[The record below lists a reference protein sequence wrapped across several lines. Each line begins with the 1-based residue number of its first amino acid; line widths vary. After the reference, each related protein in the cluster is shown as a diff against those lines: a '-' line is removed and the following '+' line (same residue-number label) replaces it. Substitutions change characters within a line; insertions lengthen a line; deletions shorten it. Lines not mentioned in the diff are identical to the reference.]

1 MLRRR
6 APRATEDR
14 AARTAR
20 LAPRLHE
27 AGWVL
32 PSGLGRL
39 TGADRSMPPPEE
51 RASSTRVGTVDS
63 TAVTAV
69 DPRGLVGMDGWSLDW
84 WIGAED
90 RWHLPALEVA
100 VRQSLVG
107 SAPVVET
114 LVRVPGGDAV
124 QRVYGIRGEKHAG
137 GDEYVVVEVENRSK
151 APFAVVWAVRPFDL
165 DGVGRIGSI
174 TVEPIEGGSG
184 RDVAHL
190 VRLDGCPALV
200 LPRRPARAAASN
212 LAGGDMAAVVLAGDA
227 PEELPAA
234 VDCDDDLAQAAF
246 VVPVPHT
253 AALRVVIPIGTV
265 RDDPAVPWPPVI
277 PTADHVASG
286 WAVQSRR
293 GVAVDLPDPRLVDA
307 FTASRR
313 FLLLAHRSPQ
323 VADGSTPVLLRAMG
337 RLGLHDEVGRLLLEW
352 VAPAAAGRPT
362 DRQLLAVA
370 ADHWRLSRDVDTI
383 EEALPDLAACLERV
397 GRDERRGRLGD
408 ATARRSARTGVDGFR
423 EVLAGIGQPEAAGRV
438 DELVR
443 RLGPVDGPVDGPAG
457 ERSDATGGPVDPR
470 TELEAA
476 ADLLAAGDA
485 AGLALLAGVLDAA
498 SSTWTWPAPIGSGPG
513 TGHDPAVGA
522 MLVDVVRTLLVSE
535 NAEGLTLLPVFPPHW
550 YGGGVQVDDAPTSW
564 GLVSYAVRWHGDR
577 PALLWDVRPHEG
589 LGPVRLTCPG
599 LDPAWSS
606 TETRGDALL
615 TKVPAPQGG

>member
-1 MLRRR
+1 
-6 APRATEDR
+6 
-14 AARTAR
+14 
-20 LAPRLHE
+20 LAPLLHE

-32 PSGLGRL
+32 PSGLGSMPE
-39 TGADRSMPPPEE
+39 ADRPAASPDD
-51 RASSTRVGTVDS
+51 RAPSTRVGTVDS
-63 TAVTAV
+63 AAVTAV
-69 DPRGLVGMDGWSLDW
+69 DARGLVGLDGWSLDW

-100 VRQSLVG
+100 VRQHLVG

-124 QRVYGIRGEKHAG
+124 QRVYGIRGEKHPG

-174 TVEPIEGGSG
+174 TVEPTDGGAG
-184 RDVAHL
+184 RDVAHV
-190 VRLDGCPALV
+190 VRLDGRPALV
-200 LPRRPARAAASN
+200 LPRRPARAAVST
-212 LAGGDMAAVVLAGDA
+212 LAGGDVAAVVLAGEA
-227 PEELPAA
+227 PDVLPAA
-234 VDCDDDLAQAAF
+234 VDCDDGLAQAAF

-265 RDDPAVPWPPVI
+265 RDDPPVPWPPVI
-277 PTADHVASG
+277 PAADHVASG

-293 GVAVDLPDPRLVDA
+293 GVAIDLPDPRLVEA

-313 FLLLAHRSPQ
+313 FLLLAHRPPQ
-323 VADGSTPVLLRAMG
+323 VAASDGSIPVLLRAMG
-337 RLGLHDEVGRLLLEW
+337 RLGFHDEVDRLLLAWSEPD
-352 VAPAAAGRPT
+352 ATDRPT
-362 DRQLLAVA
+362 DGQLLTVA

-383 EEALPDLAACLERV
+383 EETLPELAAGLERI

-408 ATARRSARTGVDGFR
+408 TLARRSAQAGVAGFR

-443 RLGPVDGPVDGPAG
+443 RLRPVDRTVVEPPG
-457 ERSDATGGPVDPR
+457 ERSVGAGVAAGARAD
-470 TELEAA
+470 LEVA
-476 ADLLAAGDA
+476 ADLLAAGDVR
-485 AGLALLAGVLDAA
+485 GLELLAGVLDAA
-498 SSTWTWPAPIGSGPG
+498 SATWTWPAPIGSGRGPG
-513 TGHDPAVGA
+513 GGAGHDPVVGA

-535 NAEGLTLLPVFPPHW
+535 NAEGLALLPVFPPHW
-550 YGGGVQVDDAPTSW
+550 YGGGVQVDDAPSAW

-606 TETRGDALL
+606 TEPRGDALL
-615 TKVPAPQGG
+615 APVAAPQVG

>member
-6 APRATEDR
+6 APRPTEEP

-20 LAPRLHE
+20 LAPGLHD

-32 PSGLGRL
+32 PAAM
-39 TGADRSMPPPEE
+39 GAPAGDDRPG
-51 RASSTRVGTVDS
+51 STRVGTVDS
-63 TAVTAV
+63 TAVVAV
-69 DPRGLVGMDGWSLDW
+69 DPRGLVGLDGWSLDW

-100 VRQSLVG
+100 VRQALVG

-165 DGVGRIGSI
+165 HGVGRIGSI
-174 TVEPIEGGSG
+174 TVEPTGGGSG

-190 VRLDGCPALV
+190 VRLDGRPALI
-200 LPRRPARAAASN
+200 LPRRPARAAAST
-212 LAGGDMAAVVLAGDA
+212 LAGGDVASVVLAGDA
-227 PEELPAA
+227 SDGLPAA
-234 VDCDDDLAQAAF
+234 VDCDDGLAQAAF

-253 AALRVVIPIGTV
+253 AALRVVIPVGTV
-265 RDDPAVPWPPVI
+265 RDDPAVSWPPVI

-286 WAVQSRR
+286 WAAQSRR

-313 FLLLAHRSPQ
+313 FLLLAHGPPQ
-323 VADGSTPVLLRAMG
+323 VAASDRSTPVLLRAMG
-337 RLGLHDEVGRLLLEW
+337 RLGLHDEVARLLLGWAEPET
-352 VAPAAAGRPT
+352 ADRPT
-362 DRQLLAVA
+362 DGALLAVA
-370 ADHWRLSRDVDTI
+370 ADHWRLSRDVRTV
-383 EEALPDLAACLERV
+383 EEVLPELAASLERI
-397 GRDERRGRLGD
+397 GRDERRGRLTDD
-408 ATARRSARTGVDGFR
+408 AARRCARVGVRGFR
-423 EVLAGIGQPEAAGRV
+423 EVLAGIGQSEAAARV
-438 DELVR
+438 DELVG
-443 RLGPVDGPVDGPAG
+443 RLGPPGERPAG
-457 ERSDATGGPVDPR
+457 TPR
-470 TELEAA
+470 AELAA
-476 ADLLAAGDA
+476 AGELLAAGDA
-485 AGLALLAGVLDAA
+485 EGLTRLAAVLDAA
-498 SSTWTWPAPIGSGPG
+498 STTWTWPAPTG
-513 TGHDPAVGA
+513 GHDPAMGA
-522 MLVDVVRTLLVSE
+522 MLVDVVRTLLISDD
-535 NAEGLTLLPVFPPHW
+535 ADGLTLLPAVPPHW
-550 YGGGVQVDDAPTSW
+550 YGGGIQVDDAPTSW

-589 LGPVRLTCPG
+589 VGPVRLTCPG

-606 TETRGDALL
+606 TERRGDALL
-615 TKVPAPQGG
+615 ATVPAPRAG